1 MIISLF
7 KKHTWAINL
16 FLVAVLAYILA
27 QIVIDN
33 IKGKIPALPHEAA
46 ASSESVRVKNYVSP
60 NKGLASRK
68 SYDIILN
75 RNIFGLKDTSSANSS
90 GIENVPQTTLNLEL
104 LGTVINP
111 SQSSLAVIKDVDSGR
126 VNGYSLDELIDI
138 IQSEKVKVIRIEN
151 CVAVLERIGEGPET
165 IKCKKDIKDISDA
178 SSGRVASRT
187 TLNSGSKK
195 AQRTPGDGRGLG
207 ENADG
212 INQIDEGV
220 YEIDGKMMDELLSN
234 PNDILTKARV
244 VPHDDGLRFF
254 AIRPNSIFFKIGI
267 RNGDTV
273 HRINDVGLDNVE
285 NAFSLFE
292 ELKGQSKFSIDLTR
306 RGKRITYEYTVK

>member
-1 MIISLF
+1 MIKSLF

-16 FLVAVLAYILA
+16 FLVAVLAYVLA

-33 IKGKIPALPHEAA
+33 IKGKMPMLPHEAA
-46 ASSESVRVKNYVSP
+46 ASSKSVRVENYVST
-60 NKGLASRK
+60 KKDLASRK

-75 RNIFGLKDTSSANSS
+75 RNIFGLKNTSSANSS

-111 SQSSLAVIKDVDSGR
+111 SKSSVAVIKEVDSGR
-126 VNGYSLDELIDI
+126 VNGYKLDELIDI
-138 IQSEKVKVIRIEN
+138 IQSEKVKVIRIES
-151 CVAVLERIGEGPET
+151 CVAVLERVGEGPET
-165 IKCKKDIKDISDA
+165 IRCKKDLSEA
-178 SSGRVASRT
+178 SSSQVASRT
-187 TLNSGSKK
+187 TLNRGSKEARATK
-195 AQRTPGDGRGLG
+195 RHSEGLG
-207 ENADG
+207 ENTNG
-212 INQIDEGV
+212 ISQIDEGV
-220 YEIDGKMMDELLSN
+220 YEIDRKMMDELLSN

-254 AIRPNSIFFKIGI
+254 AIRPNSIFSKIGI

-273 HRINDVGLDNVE
+273 HRINDVDLDNVE

-292 ELKGQSKFSIDLTR
+292 ELRGQDKFSIDLTR
-306 RGKRITYEYTVK
+306 RGKRLTYEYTVK

>member
-16 FLVAVLAYILA
+16 FLVAVLAYVLA

-33 IKGKIPALPHEAA
+33 IKGKMPMLPHEAK
-46 ASSESVRVKNYVSP
+46 ASSKSVRVENYVST
-60 NKGLASRK
+60 KKDLASRK
-68 SYDIILN
+68 SYDIILS
-75 RNIFGLKDTSSANSS
+75 RNIFGLKNTSSANSS
-90 GIENVPQTTLNLEL
+90 GIENVPQTTLNLQL

-111 SQSSLAVIKDVDSGR
+111 SKSSVAVIKDVDSGR
-126 VNGYSLDELIDI
+126 INGYKLDELIDI

-165 IKCKKDIKDISDA
+165 IKCKKELSA
-178 SSGRVASRT
+178 ESSSNQVASRT
-187 TLNSGSKK
+187 TLNSGSNE
-195 AQRTPGDGRGLG
+195 ARTSKGEGKGLSG
-207 ENADG
+207 NADG

-220 YEIDGKMMDELLSN
+220 YEIDRKMMDELLSN

-254 AIRPNSIFFKIGI
+254 AIRPNSIFSKIGI

-292 ELKGQSKFSIDLTR
+292 ELKGQDKFSIDLTR

>member
-16 FLVAVLAYILA
+16 LLVAVVAYILA
-27 QIVIDN
+27 QVVIDN
-33 IKGKIPALPHEAA
+33 IKGKMPTLPHEAA
-46 ASSESVRVKNYVSP
+46 ASSKSLRVENYVSTE
-60 NKGLASRK
+60 KDLGSRK

-75 RNIFGLKDTSSANSS
+75 RNIFGLKNTSSANSS

-104 LGTVINP
+104 LGTVIDP
-111 SQSSLAVIKDVDSGR
+111 GKSSVAVIKDVDSGR
-126 VNGYSLDELIDI
+126 VNGYKLDELIDI
-138 IQSEKVKVIRIEN
+138 VQSEKVKVIRIEN

-165 IKCKKDIKDISDA
+165 IRCKKDMSEG
-178 SSGRVASRT
+178 SSSSQVASGP
-187 TLNSGSKK
+187 TLNSGSKEARATK
-195 AQRTPGDGRGLG
+195 RNGEGLG

-220 YEIDGKMMDELLSN
+220 YEIDRKMMDELLSN

-254 AIRPNSIFFKIGI
+254 AIRPNSIFSKIGI

-273 HRINDVGLDNVE
+273 HKINDVDLDNVE
-285 NAFSLFE
+285 NAFTLFE
-292 ELKGQSKFSIDLTR
+292 ELRGQSRFSIDLTR
-306 RGKRITYEYTVK
+306 RGKKLTYEYTVK

>member
-33 IKGKIPALPHEAA
+33 IKGKMPALPHEAV
-46 ASSESVRVKNYVSP
+46 ASSKSVRVENYVSP
-60 NKGLASRK
+60 NKDLASRK
-68 SYDIILN
+68 SYDIILK
-75 RNIFGLKDTSSANSS
+75 RNIFGLKNTSSANSS

-111 SQSSLAVIKDVDSGR
+111 SKSSVAVIKNVDSGR
-126 VNGYSLDELIDI
+126 VNGYKLDELIDI

-165 IKCKKDIKDISDA
+165 IKCKKDISDG
-178 SSGRVASRT
+178 SSSSQVASRT
-187 TLNSGSKK
+187 TLNSGSKE
-195 AQRTPGDGRGLG
+195 ARTTKGYGKGLG

-220 YEIDGKMMDELLSN
+220 YEIDRKMMDELLSN

-254 AIRPNSIFFKIGI
+254 AIRPNSIFSKIGI

-273 HRINDVGLDNVE
+273 HSINDVGLDNVE

-292 ELKGQSKFSIDLTR
+292 DLKGQSKFSIDLTR
-306 RGKRITYEYTVK
+306 RGKRLTYEYTVK

>member
-33 IKGKIPALPHEAA
+33 IKGKMPALPHEAS
-46 ASSESVRVKNYVSP
+46 ASSKGVRVENYVSTK
-60 NKGLASRK
+60 KGLALRK
-68 SYDIILN
+68 SYDIILK
-75 RNIFGLKDTSSANSS
+75 RNIFGLKNTSGASSS

-104 LGTVINP
+104 LGTVIDP
-111 SQSSLAVIKDVDSGR
+111 SKNSLAVIKDVDSGR
-126 VNGYSLDELIDI
+126 VNGYKLDESIDI

-151 CVAVLERIGEGPET
+151 CVAVLERVGEGPET
-165 IKCKKDIKDISDA
+165 IRCRKDIGDDL
-178 SSGRVASRT
+178 SSSRVASRT
-187 TLNSGSKK
+187 TLNSGSTV
-195 AQRTPGDGRGLG
+195 AQTTKREGKDRD
-207 ENADG
+207 ENGDG
-212 INQIDEGV
+212 INQIDDGV
-220 YEIDGKMMDELLSN
+220 YEIDRKMMDELLSN

-273 HRINDVGLDNVE
+273 HTINDVNLDNVE
-285 NAFSLFE
+285 NAFGLFE
-292 ELKGQSKFSIDLTR
+292 ELKGQGKFSIDLTR

>member
-1 MIISLF
+1 MLISLF

-16 FLVAVLAYILA
+16 FLVAVLAYIIA

-33 IKGKIPALPHEAA
+33 IRGKMPTLPHEAA
-46 ASSESVRVKNYVSP
+46 ASSKSVRVENYVRTE
-60 NKGLASRK
+60 KGLASRK

-75 RNIFGLKDTSSANSS
+75 RNIFGLKNTSSANSS

-111 SQSSLAVIKDVDSGR
+111 SKSSVAVIKNVDSGR
-126 VNGYSLDELIDI
+126 VNGYGLDELIDI
-138 IQSEKVKVIRIEN
+138 IQSEKVKVVRIEN

-165 IKCKKDIKDISDA
+165 IRCKKDLREESSSDQ
-178 SSGRVASRT
+178 VASRT
-187 TLNSGSKK
+187 TPISGSSET
-195 AQRTPGDGRGLG
+195 RTAKGDSKSLTQ
-207 ENADG
+207 NADG

-220 YEIDGKMMDELLSN
+220 YEIDRKMMDELLSN

-254 AIRPNSIFFKIGI
+254 AIRPNSIFSKIGI

-273 HRINDVGLDNVE
+273 HSINDVGLDNVE

-306 RGKRITYEYTVK
+306 RGKRMTYEYTVK

>member
-16 FLVAVLAYILA
+16 FLVAVLAYVLA

-33 IKGKIPALPHEAA
+33 IKGKMPMLPHEAA
-46 ASSESVRVKNYVSP
+46 ASSKSVRVENYVST
-60 NKGLASRK
+60 KKDLASRK

-75 RNIFGLKDTSSANSS
+75 RNIFGLKNTSSANSS

-111 SQSSLAVIKDVDSGR
+111 SKSSVAVIKDVDSGR
-126 VNGYSLDELIDI
+126 VNGYKLDELIDI

-165 IKCKKDIKDISDA
+165 IRCKKDLSESSSSSRIA
-178 SSGRVASRT
+178 SGATVP
-187 TLNSGSKK
+187 SGSKVAPTGLDAVK
-195 AQRTPGDGRGLG
+195 ALQ
-207 ENADG
+207 ENSDG
-212 INQIDEGV
+212 ITQIDEGV
-220 YEIDGKMMDELLSN
+220 YEIDRKMMDELLSN

-254 AIRPNSIFFKIGI
+254 AIRPNSIFSKIGI

-273 HRINDVGLDNVE
+273 HTINDVGLDNVE

-292 ELKGQSKFSIDLTR
+292 DLKGQNRISIDLTR
-306 RGKRITYEYTVK
+306 RGKRMTYEYTVK

>member
-16 FLVAVLAYILA
+16 LLVAVLAYILA

-33 IKGKIPALPHEAA
+33 VKGQMPALPQDAA
-46 ASSESVRVKNYVSP
+46 ASSKNVRVENYLST
-60 NKGLASRK
+60 KKDLASRK

-75 RNIFGLKDTSSANSS
+75 RNIFGLKNTSSANSS

-111 SQSSLAVIKDVDSGR
+111 SKSSVAVIKDVDSGK
-126 VNGYSLDELIDI
+126 VNGYKLDELIDI
-138 IQSEKVKVIRIEN
+138 IQSDKVKVIRIEN

-165 IKCKKDIKDISDA
+165 IRCKKDMSEG
-178 SSGRVASRT
+178 SSSSQVASRT
-187 TLNSGSKK
+187 TPKSGSKEARK
-195 AQRTPGDGRGLG
+195 TKRHDEGLG
-207 ENADG
+207 ENANG
-212 INQIDEGV
+212 ISQIDEGV
-220 YEIDGKMMDELLSN
+220 YEIDRKMMEELLSN

-254 AIRPNSIFFKIGI
+254 AIRPNSIFSKIGI

-273 HRINDVGLDNVE
+273 HRINDVDLDNVE

-292 ELKGQSKFSIDLTR
+292 ELRGESKFSIDLTR
-306 RGKRITYEYTVK
+306 RGKRLTYEYTVK

>member
-33 IKGKIPALPHEAA
+33 IKGKMPMLPHEAA
-46 ASSESVRVKNYVSP
+46 ASSKSVRVENDLSTKKDP
-60 NKGLASRK
+60 ASRK

-75 RNIFGLKDTSSANSS
+75 RNIFGLKNTSSTNSS

-104 LGTVINP
+104 LGTVIDP
-111 SQSSLAVIKDVDSGR
+111 SKNSVAVIKDVDSGR
-126 VNGYSLDELIDI
+126 VNGYRLDELIDI
-138 IQSEKVKVIRIEN
+138 IKSEKVKLVRIEN

-165 IKCKKDIKDISDA
+165 IKCKKKLGDE
-178 SSGRVASRT
+178 SSSNQVASGT
-187 TLNSGSKK
+187 ALDSGSNESRTSKVDGK
-195 AQRTPGDGRGLG
+195 AVAGND
-207 ENADG
+207 DG
-212 INQIDEGV
+212 INQLDEGV
-220 YEIDGKMMDELLSN
+220 YEIDRKMMDELLSN

-254 AIRPNSIFFKIGI
+254 AIRPNSIFSKIGI
-267 RNGDTV
+267 KNGDTL
-273 HRINDVGLDNVE
+273 HRINDVALDNVE

-306 RGKRITYEYTVK
+306 RGKRVTYEYTVK

>member
-33 IKGKIPALPHEAA
+33 IKGKMPDLPHEAA
-46 ASSESVRVKNYVSP
+46 ASSKTVRAENYVHP
-60 NKGLASRK
+60 NKGVASRK
-68 SYDIILN
+68 SYDIILK
-75 RNIFGLKDTSSANSS
+75 RNIFGLKNTSSANSS
-90 GIENVPQTTLNLEL
+90 RIENVPQTTLKLEL

-111 SQSSLAVIKDVDSGR
+111 SEGSIAVIKDVDSGR
-126 VNGYSLDELIDI
+126 VNGYKLDQLIDI
-138 IQSEKVKVIRIEN
+138 IKSEKVRLIRIEN
-151 CVAVLERIGEGPET
+151 CVAVLERVGEGPET
-165 IKCKKDIKDISDA
+165 IKCIRDISADS
-178 SSGRVASRT
+178 SSGQVASRT
-187 TLNSGSKK
+187 TPNSKSRR
-195 AQRTPGDGRGLG
+195 ARTTKGHGRRLG
-207 ENADG
+207 EKADG

-220 YEIDGKMMDELLSN
+220 YEIDRKMFDELLSN

-254 AIRPNSIFFKIGI
+254 AIRPNSIFSEIGI

-273 HRINDVGLDNVE
+273 HRINDVDLGNVE
-285 NAFSLFE
+285 NAFGLFE
-292 ELKGQSKFSIDLTR
+292 ELKGQDKFSIDLTR
-306 RGKRITYEYTVK
+306 RGKRLTFEYTVR